1 MKCKIL
7 YLWSYHKGIPESE
20 LKGKGSDVNKF
31 GDTYN
36 GLGVY
41 TDGVQS
47 TNVDDRHSGVFLSP
61 VFFFIFG
68 KTPRNK
74 NLKLVTTLT
83 MSE

>member
-41 TDGVQS
+41 TDGV
-47 TNVDDRHSGVFLSP
+47 
-61 VFFFIFG
+61 
-68 KTPRNK
+68 
-74 NLKLVTTLT
+74 
-83 MSE
+83 